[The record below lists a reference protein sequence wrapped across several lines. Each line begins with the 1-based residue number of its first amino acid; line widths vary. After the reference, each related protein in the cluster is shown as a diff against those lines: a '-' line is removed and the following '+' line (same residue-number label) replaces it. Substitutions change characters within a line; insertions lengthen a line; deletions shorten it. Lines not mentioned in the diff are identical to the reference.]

1 MKSALPLLLVTV
13 LVGVNGCSSLFHPR
27 AGEFFNQAK
36 GATGVQTGLALIAMM
51 ETSIQ
56 RAMNET
62 GEAGGLA
69 DLHDQFHALHG
80 AFCQMTEAQ
89 ASTTAYAYSVTVRK
103 EMRIIFHRLWEYRD
117 DPILRNLHLGL
128 FAARLHEL
136 KMALK
141 GIES

>member
-1 MKSALPLLLVTV
+1 
-13 LVGVNGCSSLFHPR
+13 
-27 AGEFFNQAK
+27 
-36 GATGVQTGLALIAMM
+36 
-51 ETSIQ
+51 
-56 RAMNET
+56 
-62 GEAGGLA
+62 
-69 DLHDQFHALHG
+69 
-80 AFCQMTEAQ
+80 MTEAQ

>member
-1 MKSALPLLLVTV
+1 MKRALPLLLIAV

-27 AGEFFNQAK
+27 AGEFFNKAK

-89 ASTTAYAYSVTVRK
+89 TTTIAFAHSVTLRK
-103 EMRIIFHRLWEYRD
+103 EMRTIFHRLWKYRD
-117 DPILRNLHLGL
+117 DPVLRNLHLGL
-128 FAARLHEL
+128 FAARLQEL

>member
-1 MKSALPLLLVTV
+1 MKRALPLLLAAL
-13 LVGVNGCSSLFHPR
+13 LVGVTGCSSLFNPR
-27 AGEFFNQAK
+27 AEEFYNEAK

-56 RAMNET
+56 QAMNET
-62 GEAGGLA
+62 GEAGGVA

-89 ASTTAYAYSVTVRK
+89 ASRTAYVYSVTVRK
-103 EMRIIFHRLWEYRD
+103 EMRTIFHRLWKYRD
-117 DPILRNLHLGL
+117 DPVLRNLHLGL
-128 FAARLHEL
+128 FAARLQEL